1 MSGGAGDTSG
11 STGDARGPRGITIWV
26 DADAAPRDVKE
37 VVYRAARR
45 LEIPAVLVAN
55 HRLSTPLHNPHVTS
69 VLVRH
74 GPDVVDHHIVERSE
88 PGDIAITADIPLA
101 AALVEQGLDVLDPR
115 GERYTRENV
124 HERLSIRDFMDTLR
138 GSGVDTGGPDAFGTA
153 DKRAFAN
160 ALDRLLTAKLKG

>member
-1 MSGGAGDTSG
+1 MSGDAVGAGGEGPDDSG
-11 STGDARGPRGITIWV
+11 TAGTRIWV

-37 VVYRAARR
+37 VVCRAAKR
-45 LEIPAVLVAN
+45 LEIHAVLVAN
-55 HRLSTPLHNPHVTS
+55 HRLSTPLNNQYVGS

-74 GPDVVDHHIVERSE
+74 GPDVADHHIVERSE

-101 AALVEQGLDVLDPR
+101 VILVEKGLEVLDPR
-115 GERYTRENV
+115 GERYTEENV
-124 HERLSIRDFMDTLR
+124 HERLSIRDFMDSLR
-138 GSGVDTGGPDAFGTA
+138 GAGVETGGPDAFGAT